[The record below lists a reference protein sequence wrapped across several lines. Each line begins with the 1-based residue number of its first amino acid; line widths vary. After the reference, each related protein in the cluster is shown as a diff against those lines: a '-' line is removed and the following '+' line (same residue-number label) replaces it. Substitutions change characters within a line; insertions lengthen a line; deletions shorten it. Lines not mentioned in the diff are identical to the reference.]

1 MGQGQSIVDVGGTA
15 TNTHAAQMIADMVA
29 AGAKIVPRIRPV
41 LLGHP
46 EPAVKSRRQLLLLK

>member
-29 AGAKIVPRIRPV
+29 AGVKIVPRIRPV